1 MLGLLGFSIRS
12 TETLF
17 PQTPSQSSRLDV
29 NMNIVEDDVSL
40 LKLASAAVLKLKKR
54 LRQITIW
61 VICFWLKSYLEL
73 CS

>member
-1 MLGLLGFSIRS
+1 MLEFLSLSIRS

-17 PQTPSQSSRLDV
+17 AQTPSQSSTLDV

-40 LKLASAAVLKLKKR
+40 LNLGSTAVLKLKKR
-54 LRQITIW
+54 LRQIAIW
-61 VICFWLKSYLEL
+61 VICFRLKSYLEL